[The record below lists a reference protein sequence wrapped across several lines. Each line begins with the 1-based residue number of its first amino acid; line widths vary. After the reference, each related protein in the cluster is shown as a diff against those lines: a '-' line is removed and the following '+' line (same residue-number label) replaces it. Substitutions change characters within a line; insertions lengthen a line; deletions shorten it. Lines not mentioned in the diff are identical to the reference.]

1 MGATTTAKLQVKRF
15 DVTDKN
21 LADLLLHTLR
31 GQLVALNNS
40 LGEKSRELSMKS
52 DKLRIAYNAKVKEWA
67 FKVAGGA
74 AVKRVLGKSL
84 AATLK
89 FDPTN
94 IGYSPPKRI
103 TLSFISNS
111 LNYSEPTEPIVSKSA
126 VQLDIPYPTGYT
138 KHSDEIK
145 EIEACNAVVCKRK
158 DKVATLLNNSIVNNS
173 NMTFLE
179 SEVWSQ
185 VIRWKLSKLK
195 DDGIDFDPVALSE
208 AFIKEKL
215 GQ

>member
-89 FDPTN
+89 FDPTS
-94 IGYSPPKRI
+94 IGYYPPKRI
-103 TLSFISNS
+103 TLSFINNS
-111 LNYSEPTEPIVSKSA
+111 LNFSEPTEPIISKSA
-126 VQLDIPYPTGYT
+126 VQLDIPYPTGHT
-138 KHSDEIK
+138 KHNAEIE
-145 EIEACNAVVCKRK
+145 EIEARNAVVCKRK
-158 DKVATLLNNSIVNNS
+158 DKVASLLSNSSVSNNS

-215 GQ
+215 G